1 MSKATELKARA
12 EKWLIR
18 RQSLFDR
25 RKDEEKLLEKTRS
38 EQQDIKGAI
47 ALLQYVASE
56 TNKAREEQTASL
68 ATLALKETFTDQ
80 DLCLLCEPETYRG
93 HHGVVFKL
101 KDEKTGVEG
110 DPMDSFGGGPASLL
124 GLILQAISVSRQ
136 PGMSKVLIL
145 DEPVAQISA
154 GYQEAAGR
162 LLRKLCEPPPEGPGF
177 NMLVITHL
185 DSIADA
191 AHRRYR
197 ATKSEDGKA
206 LVLTEEITDQGE

>member
-1 MSKATELKARA
+1 MSRATELKARA
-12 EKWLIR
+12 EKWLTK
-18 RQSLFDR
+18 RQVLQER
-25 RKDEEKLLEKTRS
+25 KKDEEKLLEKARS
-38 EQQDIKGAI
+38 EMQDIKGAI

-80 DLCLLCEPETYRG
+80 DLSLVVEPETYRG
-93 HHGVVFKL
+93 HHGVLFKI
-101 KDEKTGVEG
+101 KDERAGVEG
-110 DPMDSFGGGPASLL
+110 DPMESFGGGPASLL
-124 GLILQAISVSRQ
+124 GIILQAISVSRQ

-145 DEPVAQISA
+145 DEPVPQISF

-162 LLRKLCEPPPEGPGF
+162 LLRKLCEPPPHGPGF
-177 NMLVITHL
+177 KMLVVTHM

-206 LVLTEEITDQGE
+206 LVFTEEQTSSE